1 MKSIKNKNEIK
12 KHFCSVTKKMY
23 PSENMIRFVLFPDNK
38 YTIDLNYE
46 FQGKEFFIFASK
58 STLARIKDFV
68 GDIYEKEPQVEN
80 LVTRIDSIIVKR
92 IVSLIAL
99 ARKSGKVILGY
110 DKIQRL
116 LLRNKIELLL
126 QAKDGSLSRRS
137 GLALPKNQEH
147 RVYCLSQ
154 KELGIPFRKNN
165 VSNIG
170 FLKSSFTIPLIFD
183 IARLASLRSC
193 LGIQNKGLINNE

>member
-1 MKSIKNKNEIK
+1 MNIIKSKSEIK
-12 KHFCSVTKKMY
+12 KHFCSITKKLY

-46 FQGKEFFIFASK
+46 FQGKEFFVLASK
-58 STLARIKDFV
+58 STLQRIKDFV
-68 GDIYEKEPQVEN
+68 GDKYEKEPQVEN
-80 LVTRIDSIIVKR
+80 LVPRIDSIIVKR
-92 IVSLIAL
+92 VISLIAL

-126 QAKDGSLSRRS
+126 QAKDGSESRRG
-137 GLALPKNQEH
+137 GLALPKNQER

-154 KELGIPFRKNN
+154 KELGIPFRKDN

-183 IARLASLRSC
+183 TARLGCLRSC
-193 LGIQNKGLINNE
+193 

>member
-1 MKSIKNKNEIK
+1 MNIIKSKNVIK
-12 KHFCSVTKKMY
+12 KEFCSITKNMY
-23 PSENMIRFVLFPDNK
+23 PSENMIRFVLFPDNR
-38 YTIDLNYE
+38 YTLDLNHE
-46 FQGKEFFIFASK
+46 FQGKEFFVLASK
-58 STLARIKDFV
+58 STLARVKDFV
-68 GDIYEKEPQVEN
+68 GDIDKEPQVDN
-80 LVTRIDSIIVKR
+80 LVLRIDSIIVKR

-126 QAKDGSLSRRS
+126 QAKDGSESRRG
-137 GLALPKNQEH
+137 GLALPKNQKH

-154 KELGIPFRKNN
+154 KELGIPFRKDN

-183 IARLASLRSC
+183 TARLRSLRNC
-193 LGIQNKGLINNE
+193 

>member
-1 MKSIKNKNEIK
+1 MNIIKSKNVIK
-12 KHFCSVTKKMY
+12 KEFCSITKNMY
-23 PSENMIRFVLFPDNK
+23 PSENMIRFVLFPDNR
-38 YTIDLNYE
+38 YTLDLNHE
-46 FQGKEFFIFASK
+46 FQGKEFFVLASK
-58 STLARIKDFV
+58 STLARVKDFV
-68 GDIYEKEPQVEN
+68 GDIDKEPQVDN
-80 LVTRIDSIIVKR
+80 LVLRIDSIIVKR

-126 QAKDGSLSRRS
+126 QAKDGSESRKS
-137 GLALPKNQEH
+137 GLALPKNQKY

-154 KELGIPFRKNN
+154 KELGIPFRKDT

-183 IARLASLRSC
+183 TARLRSLR
-193 LGIQNKGLINNE
+193 GF

>member
-1 MKSIKNKNEIK
+1 MNIIKSKNVIK
-12 KHFCSVTKKMY
+12 KEFCSVTKKMY
-23 PSENMIRFVLFPDNK
+23 PSENMIRFVLFPDNR
-38 YTIDLNYE
+38 YTLDLNHE
-46 FQGKEFFIFASK
+46 FQGKEFFVLASK
-58 STLARIKDFV
+58 STLARVKDFV
-68 GDIYEKEPQVEN
+68 GDIDKEPQVEN
-80 LVTRIDSIIVKR
+80 LVPRIDSIILKR
-92 IVSLIAL
+92 IISLIAL

-126 QAKDGSLSRRS
+126 QAKDGSESRRS
-137 GLALPKNQEH
+137 GLALPQNQEH

-154 KELGIPFRKNN
+154 KELGIPFRKDN

-183 IARLASLRSC
+183 TARLGCLRSC
-193 LGIQNKGLINNE
+193 

>member
-126 QAKDGSLSRRS
+126 QAKDGSESRRS
-137 GLALPKNQEH
+137 GLALPQNQEQ

-154 KELGIPFRKNN
+154 KELGIPFRKDN

-183 IARLASLRSC
+183 TARLGCLRSC
-193 LGIQNKGLINNE
+193 

>member
-99 ARKSGKVILGY
+99 ARKSGNLIFGFERVKMALKSGDSDILFHANNGSPKELKRIKPRSVRLILVSLFSSSELGKVFNRDNVAHSCVLKG
-110 DKIQRL
+110 
-116 LLRNKIELLL
+116 
-126 QAKDGSLSRRS
+126 
-137 GLALPKNQEH
+137 GLA
-147 RVYCLSQ
+147 
-154 KELGIPFRKNN
+154 
-165 VSNIG
+165 
-170 FLKSSFTIPLIFD
+170 KSLILD
-183 IARLASLRSC
+183 VKKLE
-193 LGIQNKGLINNE
+193 GIQN

>member
-1 MKSIKNKNEIK
+1 MNIIKSKSEIK
-12 KHFCSVTKKMY
+12 KHFCSITKKLY

-46 FQGKEFFIFASK
+46 FQGKEFFVLASK
-58 STLARIKDFV
+58 SSLQRIKDFV
-68 GDIYEKEPQVEN
+68 GDKYEKEPQVEN
-80 LVTRIDSIIVKR
+80 LVPRIDSIIVKR
-92 IVSLIAL
+92 IISLIAL

-126 QAKDGSLSRRS
+126 QAKDGSESRRG
-137 GLALPKNQEH
+137 GLTLPKNQEK

-154 KELGIPFRKNN
+154 SELGIPFRKEN

-183 IARLASLRSC
+183 TARLGSLRSC
-193 LGIQNKGLINNE
+193 

>member
-1 MKSIKNKNEIK
+1 
-12 KHFCSVTKKMY
+12 
-23 PSENMIRFVLFPDNK
+23 MIRFVLFPDNK
-38 YTIDLNYE
+38 YTIDLNHE
-46 FQGKEFFIFASK
+46 FQGKEFFVLASK
-58 STLARIKDFV
+58 STLPRIKDFV
-68 GDIYEKEPQVEN
+68 GDKYKNEAQVEN

-92 IVSLIAL
+92 IISLIAL

-126 QAKDGSLSRRS
+126 QAKDGSKSRRD
-137 GLALPKNQEH
+137 GLALPKSQEH

-154 KELGIPFRKNN
+154 KELGIPFRKDN

-183 IARLASLRSC
+183 TARLGSLRSC
-193 LGIQNKGLINNE
+193 

>member
-183 IARLASLRSC
+183 TARLVSLRSC
-193 LGIQNKGLINNE
+193 

>member
-1 MKSIKNKNEIK
+1 MNITKSKNLIK
-12 KHFCSVTKKMY
+12 KQFCIVTKKIY

-38 YTIDLNYE
+38 YTIDLSHE
-46 FQGKEFFIFASK
+46 FQGKEFFVLASK
-58 STLARIKDFV
+58 STLTRIRDFV
-68 GDIYEKEPQVEN
+68 GDIYEKEPQEEN
-80 LVTRIDSIIVKR
+80 LVSRIDSIIVKR
-92 IVSLIAL
+92 ILGLIAL

-126 QAKDGSLSRRS
+126 QAKDGSESRRG
-137 GLALPKNQEH
+137 GLALPKNQKH

-154 KELGIPFRKNN
+154 KELGIPFRKDN

-183 IARLASLRSC
+183 TARLRSLRNC
-193 LGIQNKGLINNE
+193 